1 MSSLR
6 LNLPRGPLDV
16 SDEGLD
22 DDAALALLDQ
32 PTASE
37 RCRTNLSRLTRH
49 ARVAAKLKR
58 WLRRAQMRLRV
69 RAARRLQRWARS
81 MAPPTMRPPAAATVR
96 NSRIH
101 AAVAPFVAALVQEGW
116 PNSLARAQA
125 LRGGTR
131 RPPRRHSSPSPHS
144 RSCCSWP
151 PRRGR
156 PGQRSDAAALDAVV
170 AVARANVPT
179 GNGRLRSPSVKRS
192 EVR

>member
-81 MAPPTMRPPAAATVR
+81 MAARRMLRQTIELARRRLAIQKIQKVARGCLARHRRNKKRRHAAAGRVR
-96 NSRIH
+96 YY
-101 AAVAPFVAALVQEGW
+101 E
-116 PNSLARAQA
+116 
-125 LRGGTR
+125 
-131 RPPRRHSSPSPHS
+131 
-144 RSCCSWP
+144 
-151 PRRGR
+151 
-156 PGQRSDAAALDAVV
+156 
-170 AVARANVPT
+170 
-179 GNGRLRSPSVKRS
+179 
-192 EVR
+192 